1 MSSRIF
7 TEKSDF
13 WDNAR
18 RLDYG
23 SDKMAEKILGKNDPL
38 IPRGFGKPGFFF
50 DRISRTFE
58 FHKVLEMD
66 LMINITDFCVRLG
79 MRLKLD

>member
-18 RLDYG
+18 RLDFG

-38 IPRGFGKPGFFF
+38 IPRGFGKPGFFDKIF
-50 DRISRTFE
+50 KTFE
-58 FHKVLEMD
+58 FPKVLGMD

-79 MRLKLD
+79 IRLKLD

>member
-18 RLDYG
+18 RLDFG

-38 IPRGFGKPGFFF
+38 IPRGFGKPGFF
-50 DRISRTFE
+50 IKILKTFE
-58 FHKVLEMD
+58 FPKVLEMD

-79 MRLKLD
+79 IRLKLD